1 MTRRSWGEGTVGQ
14 LKDGRFIARLRLGDG
29 RRKAFY
35 GKTKAEAI
43 AKLGA
48 AAHAHRRGLPIPAEK
63 QTFDDFIKKWV
74 ETLGPSVR
82 EKTATNYATLLNKH
96 AVPVIG
102 NVPLVKLA
110 ASDLQ
115 KLYEVRRKQGAAP
128 MSILHLHRVVHRCLR
143 DAERWGDVSR
153 NVARLIDAPK
163 TSRSDV
169 IRALDADEA
178 RTLLQA
184 AAGDRLE
191 PFLILA
197 LSTGMRLGELLG
209 LTWRAVDLDRGTVS
223 VLASLQP
230 TAAGL
235 VLMPP
240 KTTRSRRVIDVE
252 PRVVAALRRRRAAQ
266 QMERRVA
273 GNAWMGTQD
282 LIFTT
287 ELGEP
292 IDGRTLIRKW
302 FRPLLKR
309 AGLPAI
315 RLHDLRHTYA
325 SIALANGTHPKVVQE
340 ALGHSTIAITMDL
353 YSHVTTSLGREAART
368 MGAAL
373 FG

>member
-14 LKDGRFIARLRLGDG
+14 LKDGRWIARLRLGDG

-35 GKTKAEAI
+35 GKTKPEVI

-48 AAHAHRRGLPIPAEK
+48 AAHAHRRGLTLPGERQTLGEFVEK
-63 QTFDDFIKKWV
+63 WISS
-74 ETLGPSVR
+74 LGPSVR
-82 EKTATNYATLLNKH
+82 EKTAANYATLLRSH
-96 AVPVIG
+96 AIPVIG
-102 NVPLVKLA
+102 NVPLVKLGPA
-110 ASDLQ
+110 DLQ
-115 KLYEVRRKQGAAP
+115 KLYDARRKSGAAP
-128 MSILHLHRVVHRCLR
+128 QSVLHLHRVVHRCLR

-163 TSRSDV
+163 VGRSDAV
-169 IRALDADEA
+169 HALNAEEARAL
-178 RTLLQA
+178 LQTA
-184 AAGDRLE
+184 SGDRLE

-273 GNAWMGTQD
+273 GNAWLGTQD
-282 LIFTT
+282 LVFTT
-287 ELGEP
+287 ETGEA

-309 AGLPAI
+309 AGLPPI

-353 YSHVTTSLGREAART
+353 YSHVTTTLGREAART